1 MPTVVAA
8 WTRSI
13 VEYAAAR
20 GVDLGDVMAAAGIDA
35 ATMERPDARIPAD
48 ADDRIWQA
56 AIERLADPDL
66 GLHLAEGAISA
77 RSLGVVGYLTRSSA
91 TVGQALARARR
102 FHRLIKDGGDLRLIP
117 DESGITVSERP
128 HEGPW
133 PRAIAETIVANYV
146 TLARAWTGEQLIPL
160 EVRFQHARPRSGEHE
175 RIFGCPVRF
184 GAPDNAVKFA
194 DDDLRRRLRT
204 ADSQLLAYLES
215 WAEERLAA
223 LAPSRTF
230 ADDVRLAVRDC
241 LDHEHSVEV
250 GAVAR
255 RLGTSPRSLQR
266 RLLEQ
271 GVTFRTLVDAI
282 RRHRAAAL
290 LGADASISDVA
301 DRLGYSDARAFR
313 RAFRRWTGQ
322 TPSTGKRLERRSL

>member
-1 MPTVVAA
+1 VPTVVAA

-20 GVDLGDVMAAAGIDA
+20 GVELDDVMAAAGIDST
-35 ATMERPDARIPAD
+35 TMERPDARIPAD

-56 AIERLADPDL
+56 AIDRLADPDL

-117 DESGITVSERP
+117 DASGLTVSERP

-146 TLARAWTGEQLIPL
+146 TLARSWTGETLIPL
-160 EVRFQHARPRSGEHE
+160 EVRFQHARPRSSEHE

-184 GAPDNAVKFA
+184 GADDNAVKFSA
-194 DDDLRRRLRT
+194 DDIRRRLRT
-204 ADSQLLAYLES
+204 ADPQLLAYLES

-223 LAPSRTF
+223 LAPTRSF

-241 LDHEHSVEV
+241 LDHERSVEV
-250 GAVAR
+250 GAVAH
-255 RLGTSPRSLQR
+255 RLATSPRSLQR
-266 RLLEQ
+266 RLLEE
-271 GVTFRTLVDAI
+271 GVTFRALVDAV

-290 LGADASISDVA
+290 LSADATISDVA
-301 DRLGYSDARAFR
+301 DRLGFSDARSFR

-322 TPSTGKRLERRSL
+322 APSARRGVHRVL

>member
-1 MPTVVAA
+1 VPTVVAA

-20 GVDLGDVMAAAGIDA
+20 GVELDDVMAAAGIDA

-102 FHRLIKDGGDLRLIP
+102 FHRLDQ
-117 DESGITVSERP
+117 SGVTVSERP
-128 HEGPW
+128 HDGPW

-146 TLARAWTGEQLIPL
+146 TLARSWTGEQLIPL

-194 DDDLRRRLRT
+194 ADDLRRRLRT

-223 LAPSRTF
+223 LAPSRSF

-241 LDHEHSVEV
+241 LDHEHSVEI

-322 TPSTGKRLERRSL
+322 APSTGKRLERRSL